1 MPYLSQFRA
10 TYQKA
15 RRSAKRRMES
25 NVPESTQ
32 EIDSHNVIEISTEGK
47 TETIA
52 PADSL
57 SDETISINIE
67 NNEKPEINQYWEI
80 SNSKDSL
87 STYVSETDS
96 SMIQLFKLNTS
107 RSDTYGLN
115 DVKFEVLPEDFVR
128 KVKDP
133 HLVAVG
139 RSRVNYVF

>member
-1 MPYLSQFRA
+1 MPYLSQFKA

-47 TETIA
+47 IETIA
-52 PADSL
+52 PADFL